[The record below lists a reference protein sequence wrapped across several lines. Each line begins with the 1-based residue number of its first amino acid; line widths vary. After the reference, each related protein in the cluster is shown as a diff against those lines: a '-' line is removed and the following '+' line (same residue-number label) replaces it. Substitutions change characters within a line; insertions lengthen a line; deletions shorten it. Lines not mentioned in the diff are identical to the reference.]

1 VLFADVVGST
11 ALSMTLDVEDYHAL
25 LRSYQQAV
33 GAVVERFGGVVA
45 QVHGDGVVAHFGHP
59 VAQEDDAERAVRAGL
74 EIVHAVHGLDRP
86 VAVDGAVQVR
96 VGVHTGPVVVGAV
109 QSGSRREVLALGET
123 NNIAARLQ
131 AEAAPGSV
139 VMSAATLRLVAG
151 VFVVK
156 DLGVRVLKGLVGGM
170 QVLEAVRVSGVRS
183 RFELA
188 AARGLTPM
196 VGRTLELGL
205 LADRWERVRDG
216 VGQTVLIGGEAGI
229 GKSRIVHAFRESL
242 RATPHTWLE
251 CRCSPYATA
260 TPFHPVLELH
270 RQAMDLV
277 PSAEPADEQLNAIAA
292 CMAASEFE
300 LDESVPLVAAMH
312 DLDVGGRFA
321 PPGVTPGEAR
331 RRTIELLAEW
341 LLRLGAVQ
349 PVVLLIEDVQ
359 WIDPSTWDLLDLVV
373 EHAPRSQVLV
383 LVTHRPAFDT
393 DWTTRAAATSMTV
406 DRLTRRQV
414 AQLVRSAS
422 TTTLDDATVEQIV
435 ERADGVALFAEELAA
450 AAAGSFGEA
459 GAIPETLQDSLMGR
473 LDALSD
479 AKRVAQLAA
488 VIGREAGHELLQCV
502 WPCNPLAL
510 QRALDVALEHDV
522 LERSGSAPYVTYQF
536 RHALLR
542 DVAYQSMLRRDR
554 RATHRAVADALVE
567 RQPLV
572 ASIQPELVAH
582 HLHAAGDAV
591 DAVEW
596 WGRAIQR
603 AEDRGARDEAV
614 RHARQALD
622 LARSLPLE
630 DRDRITHDLRMQL
643 ARLVPMRSLVP
654 VA

>member
-1 VLFADVVGST
+1 
-11 ALSMTLDVEDYHAL
+11 
-25 LRSYQQAV
+25 
-33 GAVVERFGGVVA
+33 
-45 QVHGDGVVAHFGHP
+45 
-59 VAQEDDAERAVRAGL
+59 
-74 EIVHAVHGLDRP
+74 
-86 VAVDGAVQVR
+86 
-96 VGVHTGPVVVGAV
+96 
-109 QSGSRREVLALGET
+109 
-123 NNIAARLQ
+123 
-131 AEAAPGSV
+131 
-139 VMSAATLRLVAG
+139 
-151 VFVVK
+151 
-156 DLGVRVLKGLVGGM
+156 
-170 QVLEAVRVSGVRS
+170 
-183 RFELA
+183 
-188 AARGLTPM
+188 
-196 VGRTLELGL
+196 
-205 LADRWERVRDG
+205 
-216 VGQTVLIGGEAGI
+216 
-229 GKSRIVHAFRESL
+229 
-242 RATPHTWLE
+242 
-251 CRCSPYATA
+251 
-260 TPFHPVLELH
+260 
-270 RQAMDLV
+270 
-277 PSAEPADEQLNAIAA
+277 
-292 CMAASEFE
+292 
-300 LDESVPLVAAMH
+300 
-312 DLDVGGRFA
+312 
-321 PPGVTPGEAR
+321 
-331 RRTIELLAEW
+331 
-341 LLRLGAVQ
+341 
-349 PVVLLIEDVQ
+349 
-359 WIDPSTWDLLDLVV
+359 
-373 EHAPRSQVLV
+373 
-383 LVTHRPAFDT
+383 
-393 DWTTRAAATSMTV
+393 MTV

>member
-1 VLFADVVGST
+1 MHDS
-11 ALSMTLDVEDYHAL
+11 
-25 LRSYQQAV
+25 
-33 GAVVERFGGVVA
+33 
-45 QVHGDGVVAHFGHP
+45 
-59 VAQEDDAERAVRAGL
+59 
-74 EIVHAVHGLDRP
+74 
-86 VAVDGAVQVR
+86 VQVR

-139 VMSAATLRLVAG
+139 VMSAATSRLVAG

-229 GKSRIVHAFRESL
+229 GKSRIVYAFRESL

-251 CRCSPYATA
+251 CRCSPYGTA

-277 PSAEPADEQLNAIAA
+277 PSAGPADEQLNAIAA

-312 DLDVGGRFA
+312 DVDLGGRFA
-321 PPGVTPGEAR
+321 PPGVTPEQAR

-349 PVVLLIEDVQ
+349 PVVLLVEDVQ
-359 WIDPSTWDLLDLVV
+359 WIDPSTRDLLDLVV

-383 LVTHRPAFDT
+383 LLTYRAGFDT
-393 DWTTRAAATSMTV
+393 DWATRPEATPMSV
-406 DRLTRRQV
+406 GRLTRRQV
-414 AQLVRSAS
+414 SQLVRSAS
-422 TTTLDDATVEQIV
+422 AAVLDDRTVEQIV
-435 ERADGVALFAEELAA
+435 ERADGVALFAEELTA
-450 AAAGSFGEA
+450 AAAGSFGEV
-459 GAIPETLQDSLMGR
+459 GAIPDTLQDSLMGR

-479 AKRVAQLAA
+479 AKRVVQLAA
-488 VIGREAGHELLQCV
+488 VVGREADHELLQCI
-502 WPCNPLAL
+502 WPGDPVAL
-510 QRALDVALEHDV
+510 QRVLDVALEHDV
-522 LERSGSAPYVTYQF
+522 LERSGSGPHATYQF

-542 DVAYQSMLRRDR
+542 DVAYHSMLRRDR
-554 RATHRAVADALVE
+554 QSSHRAVADALVE
-567 RQPLV
+567 RHPLV
-572 ASIQPELVAH
+572 AGKQPELVAH

-591 DAVEW
+591 DAVAW
-596 WGRAIQR
+596 WCRAIQR
-603 AEDRGARDEAV
+603 AEERGARDEAV

-622 LARSLPLE
+622 LAGSLPVQN
-630 DRDRITHDLRMQL
+630 RDRITYDLRMRL
-643 ARLVPMRSLVP
+643 ARLIETRSLEP